1 YAVEHIQQWMRTER
15 YLKWKQVLKEFGL
28 WKRLP
33 LIVLA
38 FSLIYLT
45 LLQDGLT
52 LIGSLPI
59 PLFRIVYSEEQ
70 LWIEAKPLDEIG
82 RIAKFAPLE
91 SQQLWDILRFKNNAL
106 EEYKKA
112 KPEQFRS
119 NVEWLEKDFAS
130 HLQKFHLS
138 GMFLGIT
145 VFLLLTIRKSS
156 TFQW

>member
-1 YAVEHIQQWMRTER
+1 MDVNQIYRSITDFWASISPLIYAHVLFLIGIVYLGGLRFDAVEHIQQWMRTER

-91 SQQLWDILRFKNNAL
+91 SQQLWD
-106 EEYKKA
+106 
-112 KPEQFRS
+112 
-119 NVEWLEKDFAS
+119 
-130 HLQKFHLS
+130 
-138 GMFLGIT
+138 
-145 VFLLLTIRKSS
+145 
-156 TFQW
+156 